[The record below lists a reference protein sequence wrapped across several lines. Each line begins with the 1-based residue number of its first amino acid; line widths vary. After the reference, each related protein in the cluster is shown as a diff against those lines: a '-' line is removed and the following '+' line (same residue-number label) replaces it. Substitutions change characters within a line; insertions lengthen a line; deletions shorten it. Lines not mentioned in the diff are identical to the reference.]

1 MVIYGLSSGIFVDPL
16 VCRKRELCLD
26 LIPDNFSFIDIKGEY
41 AKLQELLSK
50 ENNKRVIRN
59 RSPTKKPAK

>member
-16 VCRKRELCLD
+16 ICRKRKLCLD

-41 AKLQELLSK
+41 AKLQELLGK
-50 ENNKRVIRN
+50 ETIKG
-59 RSPTKKPAK
+59 